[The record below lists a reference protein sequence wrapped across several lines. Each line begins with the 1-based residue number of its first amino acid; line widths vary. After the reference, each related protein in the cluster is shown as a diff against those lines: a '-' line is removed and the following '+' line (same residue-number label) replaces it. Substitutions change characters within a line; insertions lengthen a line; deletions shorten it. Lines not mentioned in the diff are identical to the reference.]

1 VKIRGIDIL
10 LLAGL
15 AMCVSVL
22 RAEQPELTTAAEG
35 ERIIVGA
42 GKTRLLDMPVNIER
56 VSIAAAETAEAV
68 PVSARSLMINGK
80 APGETSLVIW
90 LSDGSRREYTLDVK
104 INASRVEAAQ
114 EQISREFGNNVQ
126 LTVDNASVYLT
137 GRLKDLY
144 EADRALSIATTLG
157 RVVNLLKVETPPQ
170 ERQILLKVRFA
181 DVDRTKSL
189 NLGINI
195 FGSVKGYPFSTT
207 TGEFSPTTA
216 TALPT
221 STTGTTFSLSDALN
235 LFLFDPHANVGATL
249 QALAAENVL
258 QILAEPNL
266 LAMNGK
272 EASFVAGGE
281 FPFPTLQGGA
291 GGVGQITVSFK
302 EFGVRLHFL
311 PTITPRGTI
320 RLHVSPEVSSLD
332 YANSLTVSGSTVPAL
347 DTRKV
352 ETEVELQSGQ
362 SFAIAGLLDNQTTEA
377 LSKIPGL
384 ASIPLLGKLFTSKS
398 ISKSNSELVVIVTPE
413 LVEPIPEGQPAPDLP
428 RPNSFISG
436 PGILT
441 QPPRTP
447 GTDQTGPGPA
457 RSPRTEISVQEMQ
470 QLQKTNGQQQGQGA
484 STPASSPT
492 ALPFFINPG
501 PAQAAPST
509 GSPGGSTA
517 GPGSTTGAAPGGNN

>member
-1 VKIRGIDIL
+1 MKIRAIDVL

-15 AMCVSVL
+15 TMCASILRGDQPVL
-22 RAEQPELTTAAEG
+22 TAAAEA
-35 ERIIVGA
+35 ERIVVGA
-42 GKTRLLDMPVNIER
+42 GKTRLVDMPVNIER
-56 VSIAAAETAEAV
+56 VSIAAAEIAEAV
-68 PVSARSLMINGK
+68 PVSARSMMINGK
-80 APGETSLVIW
+80 SPGETSLVIW
-90 LSDGSRREYTLDVK
+90 LSDGSRREYILDVK
-104 INASRVEAAQ
+104 VNASRVQAAQ
-114 EQISREFGNNVQ
+114 EQIDREFGGNVK

-157 RVVNLLKVETPPQ
+157 KVVNLLKVETPPQ

-189 NLGINI
+189 NLGFNL
-195 FGSVKGYPFSTT
+195 FGSVKGYPFTTT

-216 TALPT
+216 TSLP
-221 STTGTTFSLSDALN
+221 SAGSPTTFSLSDALN

-249 QALAAENVL
+249 QALAAQNVL

-266 LAMNGK
+266 LAINGK

-281 FPFPTLQGGA
+281 FPFPTLQGGG

-332 YANSLTVSGSTVPAL
+332 YANSLTISGSTVPAL

-362 SFAIAGLLDNQTTEA
+362 SFAIAGLLDNQTTES

-384 ASIPLLGKLFTSKS
+384 ANIPILGKLFTSKS
-398 ISKSNSELVVIVTPE
+398 ISKSNSELIVIVTPE
-413 LVEPIPEGQPAPDLP
+413 LVEPIPEGQAPPDLP
-428 RPNSFISG
+428 RPDSFISG

-447 GTDQTGPGPA
+447 GTDQTGPGAA
-457 RSPRTEISVQEMQ
+457 RAPRTESSVQET
-470 QLQKTNGQQQGQGA
+470 QKVQKNNQQQGQGA
-484 STPASSPT
+484 
-492 ALPFFINPG
+492 
-501 PAQAAPST
+501 AAPS
-509 GSPGGSTA
+509 SSS
-517 GPGSTTGAAPGGNN
+517 GPPLIVNPTSAQPLPALGAAVAAATGTN